1 MKLSIIIV
9 NYNVKYFVHQCLDS
23 IFRSDIE
30 QKQVEVFVVDNASS
44 DGSISYLKKHFPA
57 RQYPRLHLIAN
68 SRNVGFGR
76 ANNQALRRANGE
88 YILFLNPDT
97 LLHSETLSR
106 CLEYADAHPQMGAL
120 GTMMLRADG
129 SFAFESR
136 RGLPTPCVAMC
147 KMTGLSHLF
156 PQSRTFGK
164 YYMRYLDKEQPV
176 EIDIISGAF
185 FLARHSALNKTGGFD
200 EDYFMYGEDVD
211 LSYRLKQNGY
221 ENHYV
226 PYPILHYK
234 GESTHKNTFRY
245 VHVFYNAMLIFFKK
259 HFHTYYLGASIPI
272 RMAIYFKAMLS
283 LIYQQAKAF
292 HKYLLP
298 VKRYK
303 KHKFI
308 YVGSH
313 REPVEEMAERWWLD
327 LLHVEA
333 SQHIGPEL
341 LPDELLSRFGINDV
355 YTHVVYD
362 AQDFNYGEI
371 LDAFHQSRHHAHIGI
386 YHPGE
391 NVLITASRVYEV
403 TEE

>member
-1 MKLSIIIV
+1 
-9 NYNVKYFVHQCLDS
+9 
-23 IFRSDIE
+23 
-30 QKQVEVFVVDNASS
+30 
-44 DGSISYLKKHFPA
+44 
-57 RQYPRLHLIAN
+57 
-68 SRNVGFGR
+68 
-76 ANNQALRRANGE
+76 
-88 YILFLNPDT
+88 
-97 LLHSETLSR
+97 
-106 CLEYADAHPQMGAL
+106 
-120 GTMMLRADG
+120 
-129 SFAFESR
+129 
-136 RGLPTPCVAMC
+136 
-147 KMTGLSHLF
+147 
-156 PQSRTFGK
+156 
-164 YYMRYLDKEQPV
+164 MRYLDKEQPV

-272 RMAIYFKAMLS
+272 RLAIYFKAMIS

-333 SQHIGPEL
+333 SQHIGPDL
-341 LPDELLSRFGINDV
+341 LPDELLSRFGINDI

-371 LDAFHQSRHHAHIGI
+371 LDAFHQSRHQAHIGI

>member
-44 DGSISYLKKHFPA
+44 DGSISYLKKHFPT

-136 RGLPTPCVAMC
+136 RGLPTPWVAMC
-147 KMTGLSHLF
+147 KMTGLSNLF

-211 LSYRLKQNGY
+211 LS
-221 ENHYV
+221 
-226 PYPILHYK
+226 
-234 GESTHKNTFRY
+234 
-245 VHVFYNAMLIFFKK
+245 
-259 HFHTYYLGASIPI
+259 
-272 RMAIYFKAMLS
+272 
-283 LIYQQAKAF
+283 
-292 HKYLLP
+292 
-298 VKRYK
+298 
-303 KHKFI
+303 
-308 YVGSH
+308 
-313 REPVEEMAERWWLD
+313 
-327 LLHVEA
+327 
-333 SQHIGPEL
+333 
-341 LPDELLSRFGINDV
+341 
-355 YTHVVYD
+355 
-362 AQDFNYGEI
+362 
-371 LDAFHQSRHHAHIGI
+371 
-386 YHPGE
+386 
-391 NVLITASRVYEV
+391 
-403 TEE
+403 

>member
-1 MKLSIIIV
+1 
-9 NYNVKYFVHQCLDS
+9 
-23 IFRSDIE
+23 
-30 QKQVEVFVVDNASS
+30 
-44 DGSISYLKKHFPA
+44 
-57 RQYPRLHLIAN
+57 
-68 SRNVGFGR
+68 
-76 ANNQALRRANGE
+76 
-88 YILFLNPDT
+88 
-97 LLHSETLSR
+97 
-106 CLEYADAHPQMGAL
+106 
-120 GTMMLRADG
+120 
-129 SFAFESR
+129 
-136 RGLPTPCVAMC
+136 
-147 KMTGLSHLF
+147 
-156 PQSRTFGK
+156 
-164 YYMRYLDKEQPV
+164 
-176 EIDIISGAF
+176 
-185 FLARHSALNKTGGFD
+185 
-200 EDYFMYGEDVD
+200 MYGEDVD

-313 REPVEEMAERWWLD
+313 REQVAEMAERWWLD
-327 LLHVEA
+327 MLYVDA
-333 SQHIGPEL
+333 SQKLGPEL
-341 LPDELLSRFGINDV
+341 LPDELLSQFNINDI

-362 AQDFNYGEI
+362 ASDFNYGDI
-371 LDAFHQSRHHAHIGI
+371 LDAFNQSRHHAHIGI
-386 YHPGE
+386 YHPSE
-391 NVLITASRVYEV
+391 NVLITASRVYDV

>member
-1 MKLSIIIV
+1 
-9 NYNVKYFVHQCLDS
+9 
-23 IFRSDIE
+23 
-30 QKQVEVFVVDNASS
+30 
-44 DGSISYLKKHFPA
+44 
-57 RQYPRLHLIAN
+57 
-68 SRNVGFGR
+68 
-76 ANNQALRRANGE
+76 
-88 YILFLNPDT
+88 
-97 LLHSETLSR
+97 
-106 CLEYADAHPQMGAL
+106 
-120 GTMMLRADG
+120 
-129 SFAFESR
+129 
-136 RGLPTPCVAMC
+136 
-147 KMTGLSHLF
+147 MTGLSSLF
-156 PQSRTFGK
+156 PHSRVFGK
-164 YYMRYLDKEQPV
+164 YYMRYMDKKQPV

-283 LIYQQAKAF
+283 LIYQQATAF

-313 REPVEEMAERWWLD
+313 REQVAEMAERWWLD
-327 LLHVEA
+327 MLYVDA
-333 SQHIGPEL
+333 SQKLGPEL
-341 LPDELLSRFGINDV
+341 LPDELLSQFGINDI

-362 AQDFNYGEI
+362 AADFNYGDI
-371 LDAFHQSRHHAHIGI
+371 LDAFNHSRHHAHIGI
-386 YHPGE
+386 YHPSE
-391 NVLITASRVYEV
+391 NVLITASRVYDV

>member
-44 DGSISYLKKHFPA
+44 DGSISYLKKHFPT

-136 RGLPTPCVAMC
+136 RGLPTPWVAMC

-156 PQSRTFGK
+156 PKAAR
-164 YYMRYLDKEQPV
+164 
-176 EIDIISGAF
+176 
-185 FLARHSALNKTGGFD
+185 LA
-200 EDYFMYGEDVD
+200 
-211 LSYRLKQNGY
+211 
-221 ENHYV
+221 
-226 PYPILHYK
+226 
-234 GESTHKNTFRY
+234 NT
-245 VHVFYNAMLIFFKK
+245 
-259 HFHTYYLGASIPI
+259 TC
-272 RMAIYFKAMLS
+272 AIWTRNS
-283 LIYQQAKAF
+283 
-292 HKYLLP
+292 P
-298 VKRYK
+298 WR
-303 KHKFI
+303 
-308 YVGSH
+308 
-313 REPVEEMAERWWLD
+313 
-327 LLHVEA
+327 
-333 SQHIGPEL
+333 
-341 LPDELLSRFGINDV
+341 
-355 YTHVVYD
+355 
-362 AQDFNYGEI
+362 
-371 LDAFHQSRHHAHIGI
+371 
-386 YHPGE
+386 
-391 NVLITASRVYEV
+391 
-403 TEE
+403 